1 MLDQRNK
8 VPPRPLFLG
17 TTGQDSPSAAT
28 ENAGGPAGQNLPAQG
43 EQRDRIATLLAGF
56 LAGKSER
63 TIRAYWG
70 DLEDFRAFV
79 NLPTLDAAANRLL
92 SCELGEA
99 NALAAAYKVDLL
111 ARGLSASTT
120 NRRLAALRSLV
131 KLARTFGVVS
141 WSLDVENVKTE
152 PYRDTRSPG
161 RKGVKSLLAALEKR
175 RDKKAVR
182 DAAIVH
188 LLHDLALRR
197 GEVVSLD
204 IDDVDLAAGT
214 VAVTGKGRRQKVILT
229 LPASTKAALAR
240 WIALRGGAKGPLFTN
255 LDRAKKGEARRLSGT
270 SLYRIVRALGE
281 AAGVRVT
288 PQGLRHTAITEACRA
303 AQAAGVDLEEVLDFS
318 RHTDVKVLMIYRDRE
333 RDVQGLLAEL
343 VSGDV

>member
-1 MLDQRNK
+1 M
-8 VPPRPLFLG
+8 
-17 TTGQDSPSAAT
+17 
-28 ENAGGPAGQNLPAQG
+28 
-43 EQRDRIATLLAGF
+43 
-56 LAGKSER
+56 
-63 TIRAYWG
+63 
-70 DLEDFRAFV
+70 
-79 NLPTLDAAANRLL
+79 
-92 SCELGEA
+92 
-99 NALAAAYKVDLL
+99 
-111 ARGLSASTT
+111 
-120 NRRLAALRSLV
+120 
-131 KLARTFGVVS
+131 
-141 WSLDVENVKTE
+141 KTE

-333 RDVQGLLAEL
+333 RDIQGLLAEL